1 MKYLGTLDHPVPKII
16 LDSTK
21 KGNPVVLEM
30 SPKFLS
36 TWDFLMRK
44 K

>member
-1 MKYLGTLDHPVPKII
+1 

-21 KGNPVVLEM
+21 KGNHVVLEM

-36 TWDFLMRK
+36 TWDFLKRK